1 MIVIHCSATRSNQ
14 RFTVEMLKAC
24 HNARFHG
31 KGIGYH
37 NYIEKDG
44 QVFQTRDENEMGI
57 HARHYNAHSI
67 GICYEGGLDEK
78 GQAADTRTPAQRA
91 ALIALLRSLKIDYP
105 DAEIMGHCE
114 LEGVHKACPS
124 FCHVK
129 PPLDFVVAFD
139 HLGSLVFNYLCF
151 FKKVFKYFGGKR
163 NIAYLC
169 SRINRKS

>member
-1 MIVIHCSATRSNQ
+1 MTRKINLIVIHCSATRSNQ

-24 HNARFHG
+24 HNARFNG

-37 NYIEKDG
+37 YFIEKDG
-44 QVFQTRDENEMGI
+44 QVFQTRDENEIGM

-78 GQAADTRTPAQRA
+78 GRPADTRTPAQRA

-124 FCHVK
+124 FSCSEYR
-129 PPLDFVVAFD
+129 D
-139 HLGSLVFNYLCF
+139 
-151 FKKVFKYFGGKR
+151 YFE
-163 NIAYLC
+163 NNDML
-169 SRINRKS
+169 NQ

>member
-1 MIVIHCSATRSNQ
+1 MTRKINLIVIHCSANRSNQ

-24 HNARFHG
+24 HNARFNG

-37 NYIEKDG
+37 YFIEKDG
-44 QVFQTRDENEMGI
+44 QVFQTRDENEIGM

-78 GQAADTRTPAQRA
+78 GRPADTRTPAQRA

-114 LEGVHKACPS
+114 LEGVHTACPS
-124 FCHVK
+124 FSCQEYR
-129 PPLDFVVAFD
+129 D
-139 HLGSLVFNYLCF
+139 
-151 FKKVFKYFGGKR
+151 YFER
-163 NIAYLC
+163 NDMLA
-169 SRINRKS
+169 